1 MSAPL
6 FGPSGRLI
14 VQLALPVPI
23 DSLFTYGV
31 PPEQVPACRPGCRVR
46 VSFSGRRLHGVIVE
60 GPQQDT
66 ESDSERGAGL
76 REIEEVIDSEPVL
89 SAEMITL
96 LQAAALE
103 ALCPV
108 GLAIAAAIPSGSTPR
123 VVRIFELTPLGREA
137 QKRGVVRGPSGSIID
152 QLARAATTP
161 GELAKLQ
168 PGAGPLV
175 DSLLTDGL
183 IRRSDRVQGPSARMS
198 RIRTA
203 RLAPDL
209 DVESVCENTLGRAPR
224 QAEMLRRL
232 ARLGPTPASSLAE
245 GPSAAILRAL
255 RERNLVIIENEL
267 RPRNVLGPPVERD
280 RPLDLTPDQAR
291 TLQPIT
297 EAIRGRDARTV
308 LLHGVTGS
316 GKTEVYLR
324 AVASAL
330 EIGRQALILVPEI
343 SLTHQIVA
351 RLRARFGDGLAVLH
365 SGLRPS
371 ERLEQWARLRTGET
385 PIAVGARSALF
396 APLDRL
402 GVIVIDEEH
411 DSAYKNEDGFR
422 YHARSLAERRSAQSS
437 CPLILGSA
445 TPALETR
452 HRADRGEL
460 ERLVLPQRVGGRPLP
475 SVEIV
480 DMNAERQKKA
490 RGGHRSILSRPLA
503 QAIERTLAEG
513 GQAMLFLNRRGFSTQ
528 IFCFDCGHAERCT
541 ECDVALVY
549 HAGAHQLRCHYC
561 GLEKTPPERC
571 GGCGNPDTA
580 LLGTG
585 TERLE
590 EEIRARFHSARTARM
605 DRDTAARRGHVEGVL
620 AALQAGEVD
629 ILIGTQMVAK
639 GHDFP
644 GVRLVGVIAADVG
657 LHMPDFRAAERTFQ
671 LLTQVAGRAGRADA
685 LGRVVVQTFV
695 PDHYA
700 IQPVIQHDYER
711 FYAEEIGYRQSL
723 GYPPFGHISHVIVSS
738 EQESTASQTA
748 QGLADAA
755 RSGME
760 AESLQVLGPVAA
772 PFPRLRGRY
781 RYQLL
786 LKGPKALPVM
796 AASRRIVEAARRV
809 PKGVQVAVD
818 AAPVNML

>member
-6 FGPSGRLI
+6 FGSSGRLI

-31 PPEQVPACRPGCRVR
+31 PVEQAPACQPGCRVR
-46 VSFSGRRLHGVIVE
+46 VSFSGRRLHGIVVE
-60 GPQQDT
+60 GPQEHT
-66 ESDSERGAGL
+66 ESELEGGSNL
-76 REIEEVIDSEPVL
+76 REIEELVDSEPVL
-89 SAEMITL
+89 SSEMITV
-96 LQAAALE
+96 LQGAAEE
-103 ALCPV
+103 ALCPI
-108 GLAIAAAIPSGSTPR
+108 GLALAAAIPSGSTPR
-123 VVRIFELTPLGREA
+123 VVRFLELTPLGREA
-137 QKRGVVRGPSGSIID
+137 HKRGAVRGAAFAILD
-152 QLARAATTP
+152 RLAQAAKTP
-161 GELAKLQ
+161 RDLAKSH
-168 PGAGPLV
+168 PGSAAQLEALI
-175 DSLLTDGL
+175 SDGL
-183 IRRSDRVQGPSARMS
+183 VGRLDRVQGPSARMS
-198 RIRTA
+198 HIRIA
-203 RLAPDL
+203 RIAPNL
-209 DVESVCENTLGRAPR
+209 DVESVCQSVLGRAPR

-232 ARLGPTPASSLAE
+232 AKLGPTPAASLAA

-255 RERNLVIIENEL
+255 RERDLVIVENEL
-267 RPRNVLGPPVERD
+267 QPRNVLGPPVERD
-280 RPLDLTPDQAR
+280 APLALTADQAR
-291 TLQPIT
+291 TLQPII
-297 EAIRGRDARTV
+297 ESIQQREARTM

-411 DSAYKNEDGFR
+411 DSAYKNEEGFR
-422 YHARSLAERRSAQSS
+422 YHARSLAERRSIQAN

-460 ERLVLPQRVGGRPLP
+460 ERLVLPRRVGGRPLP

-480 DMNAERQKKA
+480 DMNVERQKKA
-490 RGGHRSILSRPLA
+490 RGGHRGVLSRPLA

-513 GQAMLFLNRRGFSTQ
+513 GQTMLFLNRRGFSTQ
-528 IFCFDCGHAERCT
+528 IFCFDCGHAERCND
-541 ECDVALVY
+541 CDVALVY

-561 GLEKTPPERC
+561 GFEKVPPERC

-590 EEIRARFHSARTARM
+590 EEIRARFQSARTARM
-605 DRDTAARRGHVEGVL
+605 DRDTAAQRGHVEGVL
-620 AALQAGEVD
+620 AALQAGEVA

-644 GVRLVGVIAADVG
+644 GVRLVGVVAADVG

-671 LLTQVAGRAGRADA
+671 LLTQVAGRAGRAEA
-685 LGRVVVQTFV
+685 LGRVVIQTFL

-700 IQPVIQHDYER
+700 IQPVVQHDYER
-711 FYAEEIGYRQSL
+711 FYAEEIGYRKSL
-723 GYPPFGHISHVIVSS
+723 GYPPFGHISHVIVACEEESLAAQVA
-738 EQESTASQTA
+738 EQ
-748 QGLADAA
+748 LANAA
-755 RSGME
+755 RTAADSDL
-760 AESLQVLGPVAA
+760 LQILGPVAA
-772 PFPRLRGRY
+772 PFPRLRGRF
-781 RYQLL
+781 RYQVL
-786 LKGPKALPVM
+786 LKAPKALPVM